1 MKPAV
6 FLDRDGTLIED
17 VGFLD
22 AISRVAFYPWTIDSI
37 RALNRA
43 GLVVV
48 VVTNQSGIARGIL
61 DEALVDATHAH
72 LTARLAAG
80 GARVDAYYYCP
91 HHPRGTVPQFARECD
106 CRKPARGLIDRAVT
120 DLGLDPARS
129 FVVGD
134 KWIDVQLGRA
144 VGARAILVRTGAGA
158 SEERRPPDGVSAD
171 VIVDNLA
178 AAASWI
184 LSRHQ
189 SAISDQ
195 QSATRRAP
203 SAVRPSNVA
212 GRPEPGDGRDPQC

>member
-17 VGFLD
+17 VGYLD
-22 AISRVAFYPWTIDSI
+22 DVSRVAFFPWTIDAI

-43 GLVVV
+43 GLPVV

-91 HHPRGTVPQFARECD
+91 HHPRGSIAAFARECG
-106 CRKPARGLIDRAVT
+106 CCKPARGLIDRAVT
-120 DLGLDPARS
+120 DLGLDPVRS

-134 KWIDVQLGRA
+134 KWTDVQLARA
-144 VGARAILVRTGAGA
+144 VGARAILVRTGGGA
-158 SEERRPPDGVSAD
+158 AEERRPVTGVAAD
-171 VIVDNLA
+171 AIVDNLA

-184 LSRHQ
+184 LNQR
-189 SAISDQ
+189 
-195 QSATRRAP
+195 
-203 SAVRPSNVA
+203 
-212 GRPEPGDGRDPQC
+212 